1 MKRLTNILWIL
12 LGSLSVVVGIIGIF
26 VPLLPTAPFLLFAAY
41 CYARS
46 SERFYNWLMNNRV
59 FGSYIKNYREGRGI
73 LMRDKIVTLV
83 VLWITISYTSFIAI
97 SVWWGKV
104 GMLLFAIVTT
114 IRVMRIK
121 TYRPDSHEVPAS
133 DEINR

>member
-1 MKRLTNILWIL
+1 
-12 LGSLSVVVGIIGIF
+12 
-26 VPLLPTAPFLLFAAY
+26 
-41 CYARS
+41 
-46 SERFYNWLMNNRV
+46 MNNRV

-121 TYRPDSHEVPAS
+121 TYRPDSHEVPAT